1 MLTAQLSQ
9 KDRAA
14 GCVIHCA
21 PKSDA
26 KIQII
31 IATAYL
37 ITIKYPLNGFNYHLS
52 DVNIVNFNTIH
63 RTVSKQQLF

>member
-21 PKSDA
+21 PKKWRQNSNHYSYG
-26 KIQII
+26 IS
-31 IATAYL
+31 
-37 ITIKYPLNGFNYHLS
+37 YH
-52 DVNIVNFNTIH
+52 N
-63 RTVSKQQLF
+63 